1 MNSQNETQKYLKQGL
16 IDRAV
21 TRDLDWGVDI
31 DIAGF
36 ENKKMYVWIE
46 AVLGYVTAT
55 MKYCEEN
62 NLDWKNYWKN
72 DEATIYMV
80 HGKDNITFHSI
91 ILPALLLS
99 MESNFKLPDKMVACE
114 YLNINDEKISKSKGN
129 GLTILD
135 LVNEFDS
142 DSIRY
147 YFLLNGPEKKDSNFS
162 IEEFKAVHNSDLVNN
177 FEI

>member
-1 MNSQNETQKYLKQGL
+1 M
-16 IDRAV
+16 

-62 NLDWKNYWKN
+62 NLDWKKYWKN

-91 ILPALLLS
+91 ICQHYYYQWNQTL
-99 MESNFKLPDKMVACE
+99 N
-114 YLNINDEKISKSKGN
+114 YL
-129 GLTILD
+129 TRWW
-135 LVNEFDS
+135 LV
-142 DSIRY
+142 SI
-147 YFLLNGPEKKDSNFS
+147 
-162 IEEFKAVHNSDLVNN
+162 
-177 FEI
+177 